1 MAKIVLASASPRRS
15 QLLDQIGVEF
25 IVRPSSVDENKFDGQ
40 AAINLVQQLAAAKSR
55 DVANRLDNGLVIGAD
70 TVVVYHGQVLGKPQ
84 SYDEAY
90 AMLSKLSGSC
100 HKVVTGLTIIDIEN
114 STQRIDYKITE
125 VEMREIT
132 NQEIS
137 DYISTGEPMDKA
149 GGYGIQ
155 ERGAIFV
162 KEIKGSYTNV
172 VGLPVTKLVMMCK
185 DLGYQIV

>member
-25 IVRPSSVDENKFDGQ
+25 IVQPSSVDESKFDGQ

-55 DVANRLDNGLVIGAD
+55 DVANKLDKGLVIGAD
-70 TVVVYHGQVLGKPQ
+70 TVVVHHGQVLGKPE
-84 SYDEAY
+84 SDDEAY

-100 HKVVTGLTIIDIEN
+100 HQVITGLAVIDIEN
-114 STQRIDYKITE
+114 STTRIDYKITE
-125 VEMREIT
+125 VEMREFSG
-132 NQEIS
+132 QEIS

-162 KEIKGSYTNV
+162 TGIKGSYTNV
-172 VGLPVTKLVMMCK
+172 VGLPVTKLVMICK